1 MRVAQLKA
9 TQVPA
14 RATRRHKT
22 TNRSMD
28 GSHSSGVSAQTNRGP
43 KPSIRIHQARANI
56 KDSIRRISKNQN
68 VSDKKRGKDFKLKFW
83 SPDPFES
90 GEARVQKKV
99 LRAREGSEDVALV
112 TKKENLEEAQRRRKV
127 EEFLKVLVDR
137 TGLNYGGN
145 EPNALKKKIRSVFK
159 GWKNNSVA
167 EFFDFKSNKE
177 LYKIKVLLSNIK
189 SRIICPVLNTL
200 DDFC

>member
-1 MRVAQLKA
+1 MEA
-9 TQVPA
+9 
-14 RATRRHKT
+14 
-22 TNRSMD
+22 
-28 GSHSSGVSAQTNRGP
+28 SHSSGISAQTNRGP
-43 KPSIRIHQARANI
+43 KPSIRIHKARANI
-56 KDSIRRISKNQN
+56 KDSIRRITKNQN
-68 VSDKKRGKDFKLKFW
+68 VSGKKRGKDFKLKFW

-177 LYKIKVLLSNIK
+177 LYKIKV
-189 SRIICPVLNTL
+189 
-200 DDFC
+200 F